1 VLLPQL
7 SAAQARED
15 TQSYSDMLDWGLRV
29 LVLLALP
36 CAVALIVFPQALV
49 AVLFH
54 YGQFQ
59 PQDVTQTTRA
69 LMGYGVGLMG
79 LVGVKVLAPG
89 FYARQDIRTPVRIA
103 IVVLAATQVMN
114 LVLVPWLGHAGLA
127 LSIGLGALLNAGW
140 LLAGLLRLRVYRP
153 RPGWP
158 LFLLRV
164 LLACA
169 ALGGLLAW
177 AGQAIDWVG
186 LQPQW
191 GRRAGWMAVVLGGA
205 ALLYFAVLLACGL
218 RLAHFRRR
226 PPPCPPPQP
235 ADTLPP

>member
-1 VLLPQL
+1 
-7 SAAQARED
+7 
-15 TQSYSDMLDWGLRV
+15 M
-29 LVLLALP
+29 
-36 CAVALIVFPQALV
+36 ALIVFPHALV

-59 PQDVTQTTRA
+59 PQDVVQTTRA

-103 IVVLAATQVMN
+103 IVVLVATQLMN
-114 LVLVPWLGHAGLA
+114 ALLVPWLAHAGLA

-140 LLAGLLRLRVYRP
+140 LLIGLRRGGVYRP

-158 LFLLRV
+158 LFMLRV

-169 ALGGLLAW
+169 ALGLLLAW
-177 AGQAIDWVG
+177 AASALDWIG
-186 LQPQW
+186 LRSHWAQ
-191 GRRAGWMAVVLGGA
+191 RAGWMAAVLGGA
-205 ALLYFAVLLACGL
+205 ALLYFAVLWTSGL
-218 RLAHFRRR
+218 RLAHFRRGADPTR
-226 PPPCPPPQP
+226 RSIDSPP
-235 ADTLPP
+235 